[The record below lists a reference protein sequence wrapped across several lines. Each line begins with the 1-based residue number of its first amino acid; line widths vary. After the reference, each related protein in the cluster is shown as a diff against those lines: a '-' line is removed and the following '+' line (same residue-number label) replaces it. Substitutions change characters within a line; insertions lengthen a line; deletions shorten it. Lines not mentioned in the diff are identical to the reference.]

1 MSSEQRTSLYG
12 AVAAIL
18 GALSAFGAITA
29 EEATA
34 YGAAA
39 VEGVGAVALL
49 ISAIKTWRQ
58 RGQSAL
64 VTLKLDGTGVENAEA
79 ITRALRQLQGRGLV

>member
-1 MSSEQRTSLYG
+1 MSNEQRTALYS
-12 AVAAIL
+12 AFAAIL
-18 GALSAFGAITA
+18 TALGVFGLITA
-29 EEATA
+29 EEASA
-34 YGAAA
+34 YGAAGAEFLGGLSSLLAA
-39 VEGVGAVALL
+39 V
-49 ISAIKTWRQ
+49 KTWRQ